1 MASEMSDI
9 DMLGLTQILCI
20 SLFEWVC
27 QMYTVSIVCNYYC
40 PLLLIYFAY
49 IIPAI
54 LLFLSVCNYEW
65 IIPRITLD
73 QLFYGQLTKCNPTDC
88 AASHRIGLFR
98 SIRLDWTRT
107 VHVNKILLTR
117 IALLNSL
124 WIVKKIKLSM
134 RNYRPELLQSIT
146 SFKTWCK
153 YYQFKMPCLMI
164 NLFHILDH
172 YYLTFP
178 FNAVELDMAIRN

>member
-1 MASEMSDI
+1 MTLYKLNNYYLYWHSMASEMSDI

-124 WIVKKIKLSM
+124 WIVKKNQIIYEKL
-134 RNYRPELLQSIT
+134 
-146 SFKTWCK
+146 
-153 YYQFKMPCLMI
+153 
-164 NLFHILDH
+164 
-172 YYLTFP
+172 
-178 FNAVELDMAIRN
+178 